1 VPVEGK
7 KIAQR
12 QAVWEVEM
20 VFTFVFLANL
30 ARLFWN
36 GAPLFLGLGVIIAA
50 LAIAAGRREGW
61 STGDSLYYGFITATT
76 VGYGDMTPTT
86 GRSKIYAIILA
97 MIGLIF
103 TGIIVALAVE
113 AAGTTY
119 DQL

>member
-1 VPVEGK
+1 
-7 KIAQR
+7 
-12 QAVWEVEM
+12 M
-20 VFTFVFLANL
+20 VFTLVFLTNL
-30 ARLFWN
+30 ARLFWD
-36 GAPLFLGLGVIIAA
+36 GAPLFFGLGVIIAA

-119 DQL
+119 DQLQA

>member
-1 VPVEGK
+1 
-7 KIAQR
+7 
-12 QAVWEVEM
+12 
-20 VFTFVFLANL
+20 
-30 ARLFWN
+30 
-36 GAPLFLGLGVIIAA
+36 
-50 LAIAAGRREGW
+50 
-61 STGDSLYYGFITATT
+61 
-76 VGYGDMTPTT
+76 MTPTT